1 MNNEQ
6 TERYRLLRQRAGEIL
21 AKQPDPE
28 IQGLIRE
35 LLEARNGVPGDL
47 VPVRTDSTECQRME
61 DVLLFLAQSINTP
74 GGENFFYRLARFLAT
89 CLDMDFI
96 CIDILEEGHLSARTL
111 AVYCD
116 GKFEDNISYTLQDT
130 PCGEVVEKKV
140 CCYREG
146 VRHKF
151 MKDLVLQDLMAE
163 SYVGTIL
170 WSSEGAPIGLIAIIG
185 RKPLANPW
193 LAERLLQIV
202 GVRAAAELERG
213 IYLESLQVSETRL
226 KQAEET
232 LQKLNEELSR
242 SNRDLEQFASVAS
255 HDLQEPLRMVA
266 SYTELLSRRYGGQL
280 DEQAHSFIR
289 YALDGT
295 VRMQLLIEG
304 LLAYS
309 RVGTKGRPTRP
320 TDTRAVVAE
329 ALNNLQATIVESGAV
344 ITVRNLPTVQ
354 ATASLL
360 IQLFQNL
367 IGNAIKF
374 RRPGEAPRIDI
385 SAKNLG
391 EEWRFFVQDNGIGIN
406 PQHAD
411 KVFDLFQRLHTRE
424 EYPGTGI
431 GLAVCKRIVER
442 HGGRIRVESTPGQGT
457 TFLFTLAAPPPTHS

>member
-1 MNNEQ
+1 M
-6 TERYRLLRQRAGEIL
+6 
-21 AKQPDPE
+21 
-28 IQGLIRE
+28 
-35 LLEARNGVPGDL
+35 
-47 VPVRTDSTECQRME
+47 
-61 DVLLFLAQSINTP
+61 
-74 GGENFFYRLARFLAT
+74 
-89 CLDMDFI
+89 
-96 CIDILEEGHLSARTL
+96 
-111 AVYCD
+111 
-116 GKFEDNISYTLQDT
+116 QDT

-151 MKDLVLQDLMAE
+151 KKDLVLQDLMAE

-185 RKPLANPW
+185 RKPLANPE

-213 IYLESLQVSETRL
+213 IYLESLQQSETRL
-226 KQAEET
+226 RQAEET

-280 DEQAHSFIR
+280 DEQAHMFIK
-289 YALDGT
+289 YVMDGT
-295 VRMQLLIEG
+295 ARMQRLIEG

-309 RVGTKGRPTRP
+309 RVGTEGRPTRP
-320 TDTRAVVAE
+320 TDIRAVVAE

-344 ITVRNLPTVQ
+344 VTVRDLPTVP
-354 ATASLL
+354 ADPSWLL
-360 IQLFQNL
+360 QLFQNL

-374 RRPGEAPRIDI
+374 RRPGEAPRIDL
-385 SAKNLG
+385 SAENLG
-391 EEWRFFVQDNGIGIN
+391 KEWRFSVQDNGIGID

-411 KVFDLFQRLHTRE
+411 KVFDIFQRLHTHE

-442 HGGRIRVESTPGQGT
+442 HGGWIRVESTPDQGS
-457 TFLFTLAAPPPTHS
+457 TFLFTLAAPPPTRPPPGSLLNQEDPTSGLKG